1 MVHINSLLKSSKFNL
16 KKEIKNQ
23 NKNKL
28 SDGCFVYELEADTT
42 IPSEYILLMHYLGEI
57 DLKLQEK
64 IKRYLLEKQDKLGGW
79 PLFHDGEP
87 NLSTSVKAYYALKLA
102 GQKETS
108 NEMKKAKDLI
118 IKMGG
123 AEKTNVFTKISLAL
137 FGQISWDS
145 IPYMPIEIINFPKW
159 FPFNIYKISYW
170 SRTVLIPLLI
180 IMQRRPQANNPNVV
194 SIDEI
199 FKNKDYKISIE
210 IGNKDEKLFSNLFLF
225 IDKILRLIFP
235 LVPKKYKNG
244 CIEKS
249 YEWILK
255 RLNGEDGLGGIFPAM
270 VNSLIALDID
280 KKNRFSKEVKI
291 VKNAINRLIV
301 EKKNTAY
308 CQPCVSPVWDS
319 GWMGH
324 VMLENDDNV
333 DKLANWFLKKEIK
346 TNGDWLERKKF
357 KPGGWAFQF
366 NNSYYPDVDDT
377 ALVGMFLDRYY
388 KKNKSKKILDCI
400 ERTRS
405 WIIGMQSSNGGWG
418 AFDIDNNKQ
427 YLNSIPFADHGA
439 LLDPPTVD
447 VSARCISF
455 LKQLNKP
462 EDIEVIKKGL
472 EYILSNQE
480 KDGSWFG
487 RWGTNYIYGTWSSL
501 CALNLLDFKNKSEV
515 FKKAVNFL
523 KSSQRN
529 DGGWG
534 EDGVTYFKNSK
545 NISKK
550 STPSQTAWA
559 IMGLTAAGEIDSPE
573 VEKGI
578 KYLLKNKKDC
588 DWAEDYFTAVGF
600 PKVFYLKYH
609 GYAQYF
615 PLLAILKIKNQLKL
629 NSSTPQHGV

>member
-1 MVHINSLLKSSKFNL
+1 MVDINSLLKSSKFNL

-23 NKNKL
+23 DKNKL

-79 PLFHDGEP
+79 PLFYGGKP

-108 NEMKKAKDLI
+108 DAMKKAKDLI
-118 IKMGG
+118 ISMGG
-123 AEKTNVFTKISLAL
+123 AEKSNVFTKISLAL

-180 IMQRRPQANNPNVV
+180 IMQRRPIANNPNVV

-199 FKNKDYKISIE
+199 FNKKDNKISIE
-210 IGNKDEKLFSNLFLF
+210 LSNKDEKFFSNFFLF
-225 IDKILRLIFP
+225 VDKILRIFFP
-235 LVPKKYKNG
+235 LVPKKYKNK
-244 CIEKS
+244 CIEKA
-249 YEWILK
+249 YDWILE
-255 RLNGEDGLGGIFPAM
+255 RLNGKDGLGGIFPAM
-270 VNSLIALDID
+270 VNSLISLNID
-280 KKNRFSKEVKI
+280 EKNRFTKEVKI
-291 VKNAINRLIV
+291 VKKAINKLII

-324 VMLENDDNV
+324 VMLENDNNV
-333 DKLANWFLKKEIK
+333 DKLVNWFLKKEIRTK
-346 TNGDWLERKKF
+346 GDWLEKKKF

-377 ALVGMFLDRYY
+377 ALVGMFLDRCY

-400 ERTRS
+400 NRTRS

-455 LKQLNKP
+455 LKQLNRP
-462 EDIEVIKKGL
+462 EDVEVIKKGL
-472 EYILSNQE
+472 NYILSNQE

-515 FKKAVNFL
+515 FKNAANFL
-523 KSSQRN
+523 KSSQRS

-534 EDGVTYFKNSK
+534 EDGITYFKDSK
-545 NISKK
+545 NISKE

-559 IMGLTAAGEIDSPE
+559 IMGLTAAGEIDSQE

-588 DWAEDYFTAVGF
+588 DWEENYFTAVGF

-609 GYAQYF
+609 GYAKYF

-629 NSSTPQHGV
+629 NSSTPQYGV